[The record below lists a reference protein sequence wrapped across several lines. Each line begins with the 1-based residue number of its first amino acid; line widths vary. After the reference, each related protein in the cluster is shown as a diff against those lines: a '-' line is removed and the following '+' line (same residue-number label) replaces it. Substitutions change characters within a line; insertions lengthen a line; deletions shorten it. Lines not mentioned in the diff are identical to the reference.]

1 MGSLAQ
7 SVTCFTVIN
16 HHSSNL
22 LNIRSVQQL
31 KTMKK
36 LLIFSIFVNYI
47 QCQSP
52 IANTLDVSKA
62 IKQFSNTLLSDIE
75 VSSTSNFVFSPY
87 SIHSVFSQLMFGAE
101 GNTRR
106 QLQSLLGL
114 TPSDSVIAQYR
125 SLSSNLKSGSAQ
137 LFTANEIALAQGFK
151 PKPSYVQTLGSG
163 YSIRE
168 YDFANNKID
177 SVRQINNDVQEKTQ
191 GHIKDLLLDQDV
203 DHLTK
208 MLLINAIYFKAQW
221 KTAFNPDNTI
231 NSLFNSPVSGL
242 VNTSFMTMDAK
253 LRLLE
258 VNDLDILELPYADET
273 MSMILVLPK
282 QESDQEI
289 SSKLEALDIA
299 SIRSES
305 PRNVEVTIP
314 KFNMKY
320 QTYLK
325 DKMTKLG
332 APDMFGNNA
341 NLRGISDQPLFV
353 SNGIHQAS
361 IEVNEEGSE
370 AAAATAVIVGV
381 RTISRKKQFFADRP
395 FLFMIYDF
403 QNNIPL
409 FVGKVVDPTNPIV
422 VQEPPAT
429 SGLDINTLKQS
440 VNNNNQGFQNTQ
452 NSQTQSQ
459 PDAAVCQRLVRD
471 FPNALDNHKICS
483 KVKEAGKFLDWL
495 RENRNLCEQSSDHY
509 NQFMQ
514 NSCSTVFCSDST
526 QSAVEW
532 QRDYAA
538 QCADIDRVNQ
548 QNCKNIENKL
558 KAYNALN
565 CNNKQ

>member
-1 MGSLAQ
+1 
-7 SVTCFTVIN
+7 
-16 HHSSNL
+16 
-22 LNIRSVQQL
+22 
-31 KTMKK
+31 
-36 LLIFSIFVNYI
+36 
-47 QCQSP
+47 
-52 IANTLDVSKA
+52 
-62 IKQFSNTLLSDIE
+62 
-75 VSSTSNFVFSPY
+75 
-87 SIHSVFSQLMFGAE
+87 
-101 GNTRR
+101 
-106 QLQSLLGL
+106 
-114 TPSDSVIAQYR
+114 
-125 SLSSNLKSGSAQ
+125 
-137 LFTANEIALAQGFK
+137 
-151 PKPSYVQTLGSG
+151 
-163 YSIRE
+163 
-168 YDFANNKID
+168 
-177 SVRQINNDVQEKTQ
+177 
-191 GHIKDLLLDQDV
+191 
-203 DHLTK
+203 
-208 MLLINAIYFKAQW
+208 
-221 KTAFNPDNTI
+221 
-231 NSLFNSPVSGL
+231 
-242 VNTSFMTMDAK
+242 
-253 LRLLE
+253 
-258 VNDLDILELPYADET
+258 
-273 MSMILVLPK
+273 MILVLPK

-289 SSKLEALDIA
+289 SSKLEDLDIA

-422 VQEPPAT
+422 VQEPPTT

-440 VNNNNQGFQNTQ
+440 VNNNNQGFPNSQ

-483 KVKEAGKFLDWL
+483 KVKEAGQFLDWL

-509 NQFMQ
+509 NQFVQ
-514 NSCSTVFCSDST
+514 NNCSGIYCNNA
-526 QSAVEW
+526 QVEVE
-532 QRDYAA
+532 QVRRDYSA
-538 QCADIDRVNQ
+538 QCSDIDRDNQ
-548 QNCKNIENKL
+548 QDCKNLENKL
-558 KAYNALN
+558 KAFKTLQ
-565 CNNKQ
+565 C